1 MSFKIWDVNIDNIVI
16 SKRKNNSKY
25 LIGYLDKVIKPLLL
39 IFPKMSG
46 YVETFRG
53 KSGDKNQNSK
63 LISLGI
69 DDNNL
74 LEKFETI
81 CTKIEDLKNIK
92 LDALPVYDDRYIKTN
107 IRK

>member
-1 MSFKIWDVNIDNIVI
+1 MAYKIWDVNIDNIVI

-74 LEKFETI
+74 LKKFETI
-81 CTKIEDLKNIK
+81 STKIEDLKNIK
-92 LDALPVYDDRYIKTN
+92 LDALPVYYDRYIKTN

>member
-1 MSFKIWDVNIDNIVI
+1 
-16 SKRKNNSKY
+16 
-25 LIGYLDKVIKPLLL
+25 
-39 IFPKMSG
+39 MSG

-63 LISLGI
+63 LISLII

-81 CTKIEDLKNIK
+81 CKI
-92 LDALPVYDDRYIKTN
+92 
-107 IRK
+107 

>member
-1 MSFKIWDVNIDNIVI
+1 
-16 SKRKNNSKY
+16 
-25 LIGYLDKVIKPLLL
+25 
-39 IFPKMSG
+39 MSG

-53 KSGDKNQNSK
+53 KSGDKNQNNK

-74 LEKFETI
+74 LEKCETI

>member
-1 MSFKIWDVNIDNIVI
+1 MAYKIWDVNIDNIVI

-63 LISLGI
+63 LISLSI

-74 LEKFETI
+74 LKKFETI
-81 CTKIEDLKNIK
+81 STKTEDLKNIK